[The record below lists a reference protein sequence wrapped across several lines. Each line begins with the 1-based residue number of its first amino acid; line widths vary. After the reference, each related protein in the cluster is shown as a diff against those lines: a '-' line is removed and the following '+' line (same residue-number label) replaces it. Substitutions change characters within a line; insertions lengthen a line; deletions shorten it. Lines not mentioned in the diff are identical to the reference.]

1 MVALALGVPERC
13 GDADGAADLDELGTW
28 EGLPDGVEGT
38 TSLLLLGVAVMLLV
52 LVPDRDGAVVRVGD
66 SVLLL
71 VLVGDFVRVDDSE
84 LVVEGCGD
92 EEGGADADG
101 EVDLDDDDVGLTVEL
116 GVANALATAHPITA
130 AAALGAPNTKFVPP

>member
-1 MVALALGVPERC
+1 M
-13 GDADGAADLDELGTW
+13 DELGTW

-38 TSLLLLGVAVMLLV
+38 TSLLLLGVPVLLVV
-52 LVPDRDGAVVRVGD
+52 LVPDRDGEVVRVGD

-92 EEGGADADG
+92 KEGGADADG
-101 EVDLDDDDVGLTVEL
+101 EVPVDLDDDDVGLTVEL
-116 GVANALATAHPITA
+116 GVANALATAHPVTA
-130 AAALGAPNTKFVPP
+130 AAALGAPNTKLVPP